1 MARMS
6 REQELAL
13 GDTIRAAAGQG
24 PPCATVPAT
33 SIPAS
38 IYTDP
43 GRHAREVDAM
53 RRRPVAVAASS
64 ELASP
69 GDFVTA
75 RVAGVPVI
83 VARTPD
89 GTVAASVN
97 ACAHRG
103 STVESRECGSARIF
117 SCDFHGWSYELDG
130 SLRSVAEA
138 ATFSTEPVDVRLRRL
153 AVEERHGIVWVTP
166 GAAPGQ
172 ETTVAEWLGSELDQL
187 VEGLGSSDLVAF
199 TSTEIELACNWK
211 MLTDGFLETYHL
223 KYLHRNS
230 IAPYFPSN
238 LMVIRPFDGADTH
251 FGGSLP
257 KNRLLKQFAELP
269 RDEWQVLDHITM
281 AVVLVPGTVLQWQA
295 GHLELFSIRPH
306 PTDPTRCTCRLT
318 LMVPADRVGEDD
330 LWKRNW
336 ERVVATIPGEDFR
349 AAEDVQ
355 ANIDAGAVTEL
366 RLGGTE
372 RALSAHL
379 ASVDRLLEVPPRG
392 AGSGSL
398 DGAACREPELSG

>member
-1 MARMS
+1 MARA
-6 REQELAL
+6 QELTL
-13 GDTIRAAAGQG
+13 GDTIAAVAAQG
-24 PPCATVPAT
+24 PPPATGPATTVPT
-33 SIPAS
+33 SV
-38 IYTDP
+38 YTDP
-43 GRHAREVDAM
+43 ERHTREVASM
-53 RRRPVAVAASS
+53 RRRPVAVVASS
-64 ELASP
+64 ELSSP

-83 VARTPD
+83 VARTAD
-89 GTVAASVN
+89 GPVAASVN

-103 STVESRECGSARIF
+103 STVVTRECGSARIF
-117 SCDFHGWSYELDG
+117 SCDFHGWSYEIDG

-138 ATFSTEPVDVRLRRL
+138 TTFSTEPVEGGLGQL

-166 GAAPGQ
+166 GASPG
-172 ETTVAEWLGSELDQL
+172 EAFTIAEWLGPDLDELVD
-187 VEGLGSSDLVAF
+187 GLGSSDLVAF
-199 TSTEIELACNWK
+199 TSTELELACNWK

-251 FGGSLP
+251 LGGSLP

-281 AVVLVPGTVLQWQA
+281 AVVLMPGTVLQWQA

-306 PTDPTRCTCRLT
+306 PTDPARCTCRLT
-318 LMVPADRVGEDD
+318 LMVPADRLDEDE
-330 LWKRNW
+330 LGKRNW

-355 ANIDAGAVTEL
+355 ANIDAGAVTQL

-372 RALSAHL
+372 HALSAHL
-379 ASVDRLLEVPPRG
+379 ASVDRLLASVAPT
-392 AGSGSL
+392 
-398 DGAACREPELSG
+398 C

>member
-1 MARMS
+1 MRRMARE
-6 REQELAL
+6 RELSL
-13 GDTIRAAAGQG
+13 GDEIAAAAAQG
-24 PPCATVPAT
+24 PPPAIGPAT
-33 SIPAS
+33 SIPTS

-43 GRHAREVDAM
+43 ERHAREVAAM
-53 RRRPVAVAASS
+53 RRRPVAVVASS

-75 RVAGVPVI
+75 RVAGIPVV
-83 VARTPD
+83 VARSADRAVT
-89 GTVAASVN
+89 ASVN

-103 STVESRECGSARIF
+103 STVETRECGSARIF

-138 ATFSTEPVDVRLRRL
+138 ATFSSEPVERGLRRL
-153 AVEERHGIVWVTP
+153 AAEERHGIVWVTP
-166 GAAPGQ
+166 GVGAGEALG
-172 ETTVAEWLGSELDQL
+172 VAEWLGPELDEL
-187 VEGLGSSDLVAF
+187 VEGLGSSDLAAF
-199 TSTEIELACNWK
+199 TSTELELACNWK

-238 LMVIRPFDGADTH
+238 LMVIRPFEGADTH
-251 FGGSLP
+251 LGGSLP

-269 RDEWQVLDHITM
+269 RHEWQVLDHITM

-306 PTDPTRCTCRLT
+306 PTEPSRCTCRLT
-318 LMVPADRVGEDD
+318 LMVPADRLDEDE

-372 RALSAHL
+372 HALSAHL
-379 ASVDRLLEVPPRG
+379 ASVDRLLSSTR
-392 AGSGSL
+392 
-398 DGAACREPELSG
+398 